1 MLEENLEGMFP
12 MILECRKPLSRAWI
26 PTEEGKKKNALDN
39 LWVKNLC
46 LEEHTI
52 NRIESQQL
60 ERSTCSSYNKH
71 AQGDNFLR
79 RKCQHHKDE
88 QPNQGN
94 EGQEGAAHRE
104 PRALGL

>member
-1 MLEENLEGMFP
+1 MLEASKQGMDP
-12 MILECRKPLSRAWI
+12 NRGR
-26 PTEEGKKKNALDN
+26 KKKNALDN

-60 ERSTCSSYNKH
+60 GRSTCSSYNKD

-79 RKCQHHKDE
+79 RKCQRYKDE
-88 QPNQGN
+88 QPNPGK
-94 EGQEGAAHRE
+94 EGQEVATHRE